1 MSGNS
6 KKPRLKIRLATQS
19 DSAPMLPLIEAYYA
33 FDSIVFDARVIRPAL
48 SRLLR
53 DKSLGRSWVV
63 DASTSLAGYAILT
76 YNYDLEFGGTEGIIT
91 EFFIAPNYRRE
102 GLGARMITTVRDFC
116 RSARIGTI
124 ELQVSRGN
132 RRARSFYQDLGF
144 EASDRIVMSIDVTGR
159 DSARA
164 STPARPSRSRA
175 R

>member
-1 MSGNS
+1 MIGNP
-6 KKPRLKIRLATQS
+6 KNRRLKIRPATQS
-19 DSAPMLPLIEAYYA
+19 DLARILPLIEAYYA
-33 FDSIVFDARVIRPAL
+33 FDSIDFDARVIRPAL

-53 DKSLGRSWVV
+53 DKSLGRCWVV
-63 DASTSLAGYAILT
+63 DAAGALAGYAILT
-76 YNYDLEFGGTEGIIT
+76 YIYDLEFGGTEGIIT
-91 EFFIAPNYRRE
+91 EFFIASNYRRE
-102 GLGARMITTVRDFC
+102 GLGASMIATVREFC

-144 EASDRIVMSIDVTGR
+144 EASDRIVMSIDLTGR

-164 STPARPSRSRA
+164 STRARPSRSRA